1 MNQKLINPQHS
12 PIASMTISAI
22 VAKVLD
28 NSAMHASS
36 AYSRVLAAGPI
47 LKARSMREPDVDW
60 ATTVVLVIAF
70 ILLAAKIWLAWVSRV
85 RTVRQS
91 RGSADEEMAV
101 GVESYGTI
109 NVMEEDDAI
118 LEVKVDVAGADFA

>member
-1 MNQKLINPQHS
+1 
-12 PIASMTISAI
+12 MTISAI

-47 LKARSMREPDVDW
+47 LKARSMGEPDADW
-60 ATTVVLVIAF
+60 AMIVILVISF
-70 ILLAAKIWLAWVSRV
+70 LLLAAKIWLAWVSRV

-91 RGSADEEMAV
+91 GSSADEEMAL
-101 GVESYGTI
+101 GGEWYGTM
-109 NVMEEDDAI
+109 NVMEEDM
-118 LEVKVDVAGADFA
+118 EVLGLKQDIAGTDFA